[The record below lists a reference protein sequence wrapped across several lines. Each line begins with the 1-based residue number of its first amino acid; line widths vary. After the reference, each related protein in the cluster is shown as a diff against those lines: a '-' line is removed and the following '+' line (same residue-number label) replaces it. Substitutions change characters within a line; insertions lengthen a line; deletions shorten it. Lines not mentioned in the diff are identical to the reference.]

1 MASELDPT
9 SDRII
14 EFLAESYD
22 VPINAVFFR
31 HFADGGH
38 EYLARTWLLDPHQ
51 VEDKTARPSRRKL
64 RPWNG
69 RDFYVIL
76 GRAEPGDPRWP
87 IAHKYGFLT
96 RVADRGIG
104 SRCATSNRNIGCS
117 PMWAEPATWASAGSP
132 AR

>member
-31 HFADGGH
+31 HFTDGGH
-38 EYLARTWLLDPHQ
+38 EYLARTWLLDPQ
-51 VEDKTARPSRRKL
+51 QAEDKAARPSRRKL

-76 GRAEPGDPRWP
+76 GRAEPGDPRCRSP
-87 IAHKYGFLT
+87 TSTASST
-96 RVADRGIG
+96 PAAERGTG
-104 SRCATSNRNIGCS
+104 SRCATSNRDIGCS
-117 PMWAEPATWASAGSP
+117 PT
-132 AR
+132 